1 MASPTSVTVDSTGI
15 SAPSY
20 AAILAYLTAQYQ
32 SIYGADVYLGADS
45 QDGQFL
51 AVIASAINDS
61 NAGAIAVYNSFAP
74 STAQGAGLSSRVKI
88 NGIKRLSASF
98 STVNITLTG
107 QAGTTVTNGTVTD
120 SNKNTWALPP
130 SVTIPSGG
138 TITVTA
144 TCTTIG
150 AITAATNTV
159 NIIGTPTFGWQ
170 NVTNASAAS
179 PGAPVESD
187 AALRVRQGVSVAL
200 PSQTV
205 LAGILG
211 AVENI
216 AGVTAARAYE
226 NDTASTDANGVT
238 AKSIAL
244 VVQGGDAA
252 TIAATILAKKTPGTI
267 TYGSTTQSVVDS
279 TGNTHSVKFS
289 VPAPQRISVA
299 ISLHALTNYTTV
311 IGDQIKA
318 AVAAYINALG
328 IGNSIL
334 LTRLQLPAQL
344 YGGSG
349 SQTFEIVTIAAAI
362 YPTTPG
368 SSDVAIA
375 FNAIATCA
383 VADIAIT
390 TV

>member
-1 MASPTSVTVDSTGI
+1 MASPTSVTVDSNGI

-32 SIYGADVYLGADS
+32 AIYGADVYLGADS

-51 AVIASAINDS
+51 AVIASAINDN
-61 NAGAIAVYNSFAP
+61 NAGAVAVYNSYGP
-74 STAQGAGLSSRVKI
+74 STAQGAGLSSRVKT
-88 NGIKRLSASF
+88 NGIKRLVASY
-98 STVNITLTG
+98 SSVNVTLIG
-107 QAGTTVTNGTVTD
+107 QADTVISNGTVTD

-138 TITVTA
+138 SITVTA
-144 TCTTIG
+144 TCTTLG
-150 AITAATNTV
+150 AISAAANTV
-159 NIIGTPTFGWQ
+159 NVIGTPVFGWQ
-170 NVTNASAAS
+170 SVNNSSAAS

-200 PSQTV
+200 PSLTV

-211 AVENI
+211 AVENV

-226 NDTASTDANGVT
+226 NDTGSTDSNGITAN
-238 AKSIAL
+238 SIAL
-244 VVQGGDAA
+244 VVQGGNAA
-252 TIAATILAKKTPGTI
+252 TIASTILAKKSPGTR
-267 TYGSTTQSVVDS
+267 TYGSTTQTVIDS
-279 TGNTHSVKFS
+279 TGNSHDVKFS

-299 ISLHALTNYTTV
+299 ISLHALTNYSTL
-311 IGDQIKA
+311 IGDEIKA
-318 AVAAYINALG
+318 AVAAYVNALG
-328 IGNSIL
+328 IGQSIL

-344 YGGSG
+344 YGGAG
-349 SQTFEIVTIAAAI
+349 SSTFEIVTIAAAI
-362 YPTTPG
+362 YPATPSTT
-368 SSDVAIA
+368 DVTIA

-383 VADIAIT
+383 VADITIS